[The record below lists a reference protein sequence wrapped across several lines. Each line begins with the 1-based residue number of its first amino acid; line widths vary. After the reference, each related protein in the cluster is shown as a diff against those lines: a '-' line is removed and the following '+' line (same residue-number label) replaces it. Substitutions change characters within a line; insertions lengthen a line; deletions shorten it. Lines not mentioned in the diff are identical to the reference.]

1 MPLPW
6 SVKVCKTKC
15 NCSVSSRMVAPATR
29 SSGSGSGMRCFCRL
43 LSFLWRHNMQSFL
56 QSLTPKRN
64 SACAAASAAFAA
76 SLARLSTEGLAVH
89 TQGAKKAGNR
99 YSVNIRTTLRRDHQK
114 RNFKVIQSSLEGEDF
129 CLTATI
135 IASGSITE
143 AAWLAILAA

>member
-1 MPLPW
+1 
-6 SVKVCKTKC
+6 
-15 NCSVSSRMVAPATR
+15 MVAPATR
-29 SSGSGSGMRCFCRL
+29 SSGSGSGMSCFCRL
-43 LSFLWRHNMQSFL
+43 LSFLWRHDMQSFP

-89 TQGAKKAGNR
+89 TQHAKKAGNR
-99 YSVNIRTTLRRDHQK
+99 YSYSVNIRTTLRRDHQK
-114 RNFKVIQSSLEGEDF
+114 RNFRVIQSSLEGEDF